1 MSLLTLLL
9 RTIIGPDRSQSLLI
23 VYLIAWIMVDK
34 MMRDH
39 SANNKLDH
47 RLCTK
52 KTTETFL

>member
-23 VYLIAWIMVDK
+23 VYLIASNMVDK
-34 MMRDH
+34 MTCDH
-39 SANNKLDH
+39 SANKKLDH

-52 KTTETFL
+52 NTETFL